1 MKKGLREKLESKKV
15 LRVIK
20 DKDDVVSGAE
30 LQVFNH
36 KTGRG
41 IISRSIQ
48 KLFPLEISSKE
59 INAVKNDNNSP
70 MVVFSKEEPRV
81 PLVLDFPATDL
92 GEGEVEARTMGR
104 QSTAVDVEI
113 RWTLVQMYE
122 GDNDDEL
129 GWLVNSVVQG
139 RRVLNFCYQVDM
151 PISFVIKEHANIL
164 AVMVAVAIVIKRWT
178 EIN

>member
-1 MKKGLREKLESKKV
+1 M
-15 LRVIK
+15 IK

-70 MVVFSKEEPRV
+70 MVVFSKQEPRV

-129 GWLVNSVVQG
+129 G
-139 RRVLNFCYQVDM
+139 
-151 PISFVIKEHANIL
+151 
-164 AVMVAVAIVIKRWT
+164 
-178 EIN
+178 